1 MRCYPSDVWTSPAWA
16 FPRTCASTRP
26 HRGAFG
32 VAATAQEKQLALVCL
47 APADA
52 RRRCVPAPLLCTPS
66 ATRPL
71 ARTRTCHGPPLTP
84 RRPHLHAISCVLGSK
99 VCFVVFSQPRANWKS
114 SSPATTHRAAAR
126 SGSNAESDSY
136 ADGSQTQAKTV
147 TTGCSRAPA

>member
-84 RRPHLHAISCVLGSK
+84 RRPHLHG
-99 VCFVVFSQPRANWKS
+99 R
-114 SSPATTHRAAAR
+114 
-126 SGSNAESDSY
+126 
-136 ADGSQTQAKTV
+136 
-147 TTGCSRAPA
+147 SRACSEARMFCGF